1 MHADNPPVQLD
12 ANDISFLLP
21 APTSKAE
28 VDALISLNDQG
39 ADGKLFPDA
48 LLDKL
53 MEEAKTVSV
62 GDVKI
67 SLPNEAQFE
76 KAVTWK
82 VAGIRVNP
90 SALGTNPVVLK
101 QIGIVPG
108 IRLIAQPVT
117 IDGDKFVLHD
127 FAAHV
132 VFNFTLPRPD
142 TQRLPFLPNEK
153 AAWPE

>member
-67 SLPNEAQFE
+67 VGCNWLVPPHG
-76 KAVTWK
+76 VWK